1 MSRATGDRTTSITLT
16 LLDLAGIIALLLWG
30 VHMVQTGVQRAFGA
44 GLRTF
49 LSHRL
54 KSRVSA
60 FLAGLTITAVLQSS
74 TATGLMVTGFARQG
88 LVRLSQGLAVMLG
101 ANVGSTLIV
110 QLLAFP
116 IARVAP
122 ILILFGYLLFRR
134 ARAGTRDFGRVLI
147 GLGLILLALHQFLG
161 LLQPLAGMSG
171 MHSFF
176 AALSTHIVFIVLLGT
191 VLTWAAHS
199 SVAIVLLAMGLAT
212 QGVLDVPAGIALAL
226 GANLGTAI
234 NPVLEGEA
242 RSAADRRLP
251 LGNLLNRL
259 AGVGLV
265 LACYPFISPLAT
277 SIDADPAR
285 AIANFHTGFNLALAL
300 IFFPLLSPYARLLT
314 RWLKAPSD
322 ESSPDAPR
330 YLEVAEADKPVA
342 AVLAGA
348 TREALRLA
356 DILEAMIASLRES
369 LIAPDR
375 RQIEDARRLDDR
387 LDRLSRAIKENLL
400 KVETAGLSDSDSQKL
415 ARILSF
421 AINLEQAGDL
431 IDRGLLAVGA
441 RRLKRGLS
449 FSKQGE
455 EDLVML
461 ADKLADILRQST
473 AVFLSGDIAAARQL
487 AQQKQVLRDIDEQAS
502 DAHFA
507 RLRAGEIE
515 TIETSALHLDALR
528 DLRQIGSHLIE
539 GSAYPILK
547 DRGEL
552 LPSRLRVP
560 DGGDR

>member
-1 MSRATGDRTTSITLT
+1 MTEPLEEQPTSITLT

-54 KSRVSA
+54 QNRLSA

-122 ILILFGYLLFRR
+122 VPILFGYLLFRR

-147 GLGLILLALHQFLG
+147 GLGLILLALHQFLD
-161 LLQPLAGMSG
+161 LLEPLAATSG
-171 MHSFF
+171 LRSVF
-176 AALSTHIVFIVLLGT
+176 AAFSTHIVFIVVLGT
-191 VLTWAAHS
+191 ILTWAAHS

-251 LGNLLNRL
+251 LGNLLSRL
-259 AGVGLV
+259 AGVALV
-265 LACYPFISPLAT
+265 LACYPLVAPLVT
-277 SIDADPAR
+277 GIDADPAR
-285 AIANFHTGFNLALAL
+285 AIANFHTGFNLILAIL
-300 IFFPLLSPYARLLT
+300 FFLLLTPYASLLT
-314 RWLKAPSD
+314 RWLKATSD

-330 YLEVAEADKPVA
+330 YLEAAEADKPLA
-342 AVLAGA
+342 AVFAGA
-348 TREALRLA
+348 TREALRLV
-356 DILEAMIASLRES
+356 DILEVMIASLRGS
-369 LIAPDR
+369 LVAPDR

-387 LDRLSRAIKENLL
+387 VDRLSRAIKENLL
-400 KVETAGLSDSDSQKL
+400 AVDTTKLSEADSRQL
-415 ARILSF
+415 ARILAF
-421 AINLEQAGDL
+421 AINLEQAADL
-431 IDRGLLAVGA
+431 IDRGLLAIAA
-441 RRLKRGLS
+441 RRLKRGIS
-449 FSKQGE
+449 FSKEGE
-455 EDLVML
+455 EDLITLSDRL
-461 ADKLADILRQST
+461 AAILRQAT
-473 AVFLSGDIAAARQL
+473 AVFLSGDVEAARQL
-487 AQQKQVLRDIDEQAS
+487 ARQKQMLRDADERAS

-539 GSAYPILK
+539 GAAYPILK

-552 LPSRLRVP
+552 LPTRLRAP
-560 DGGDR
+560 SGPS

>member
-1 MSRATGDRTTSITLT
+1 

-49 LSHRL
+49 LSRRL
-54 KSRVSA
+54 QNRFSA

-147 GLGLILLALHQFLG
+147 GLGLVLLALHQFLG
-161 LLQPLAGMSG
+161 LLEPLAATSG
-171 MHSFF
+171 MRSVF
-176 AALSTHIVFIVLLGT
+176 AAFSTHIVFIVLLGT

-199 SVAIVLLAMGLAT
+199 SVAIVLLAMGLAA

-242 RSAADRRLP
+242 KSAADRRLP

-259 AGVGLV
+259 AGVAVV
-265 LACYPFISPLAT
+265 LACYPLVAPLMT
-277 SIDADPAR
+277 SIEGDPAR
-285 AIANFHTGFNLALAL
+285 AIANFHTGFNLVLAIL
-300 IFFPLLSPYARLLT
+300 FLPLLTPYARLLT
-314 RWLKAPSD
+314 RWLKAPN
-322 ESSPDAPR
+322 EEASPDAPR
-330 YLEVAEADKPVA
+330 YLEAAGADKPVA

-400 KVETAGLSDSDSQKL
+400 KVDTAGLSDGDSQKL

-431 IDRGLLAVGA
+431 IDRGLLAVGT
-441 RRLKRGLS
+441 RRLKRGIS

-461 ADKLADILRQST
+461 SDKLTDILRQST
-473 AVFLSGDIAAARQL
+473 AVFLSGDIEAARQL
-487 AQQKQVLRDIDEQAS
+487 AQQKQALRAADQQAS
-502 DAHFA
+502 EAHFA

-528 DLRQIGSHLIE
+528 DLRQIGGHLIE

-552 LPSRLRVP
+552 LPTRLRLP
-560 DGGDR
+560 GNAA